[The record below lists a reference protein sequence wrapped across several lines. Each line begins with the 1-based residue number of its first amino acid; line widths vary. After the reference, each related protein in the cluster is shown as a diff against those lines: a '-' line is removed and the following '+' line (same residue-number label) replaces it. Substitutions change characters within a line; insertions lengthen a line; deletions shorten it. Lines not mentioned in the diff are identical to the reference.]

1 MNLTSCLL
9 MASLGLFLVLIL
21 VLSAS
26 TTDSFPKTQKKLNE
40 SAALICD
47 QPCSGLTQWR
57 RNGAEVAQCGPG
69 AKQGFELT
77 CAGNEGRSTLTV
89 PQVTYST
96 RGRYSVY
103 CSGREVVFCRQF
115 LQLLTPEFPRELDT
129 GDLLKMDLQISG
141 TARILFTRT
150 GNLSRLQLCS
160 VDGRHHGCLPEYQKR
175 VFIVGNTF
183 ILGNTVP
190 SDSGIYTI
198 QEEDG
203 TSVSIWNVTIK
214 GGRSL
219 NAGFSTPEENR
230 DLLSL
235 FAGRLH
241 DVRRIQTC
249 QEGFGKVAGIFG
261 TVMLVIGVFLGV
273 FGVPRV
279 LRLKDRV
286 LQRLRG
292 GDPSGSVENGNV
304 PLKEDLQSN
313 MNPKR

>member
-214 GGRSL
+214 
-219 NAGFSTPEENR
+219 
-230 DLLSL
+230 
-235 FAGRLH
+235 